1 MSSNLTGLTNGDFD
15 VVNTDQ
21 LFVNGVEITQNGGGG
36 GGGTYVLPLSA
47 DGTRGGVQIG
57 YTENDKNY
65 PVELSSEKMFVNV
78 PWENT
83 QLTLTG
89 SDGIDV
95 TNGDE
100 LSTKYD
106 SANGDSTTTIYDVG
120 GIPSGTAFSELKSL
134 SLPALIDK
142 MFNPVLVPIKT
153 TASTIS
159 SFTNTVPSIVR
170 CGDTYNTNITFNINL
185 GGISYQNGDTI
196 NQNNNDYLGEI
207 TSGSIVLFGQASASL
222 TVNSSARGFN
232 TYNNTGFTWGEPT
245 GSNTSRAYT
254 SSFTFDVATYTLVDS
269 NGNNFTDSS
278 IPLPA
283 IAQTIGTSGTYRT
296 TAKTTTA
303 VYEFQKGTS
312 SGFESASL
320 TNNPSAFTF
329 SQNFTETES
338 FRHTIYIPSVY
349 ITANKEYKIQKL
361 NTVSNNYEDLA
372 DTQFNI
378 TTVTINVGNLTGV
391 SYQKRAYKGILATA
405 ADYKLVRL

>member
-1 MSSNLTGLTNGDFD
+1 MSNLTGDDTGNFD
-15 VVNTDQ
+15 E
-21 LFVNGVEITQNGGGG
+21 LFVNGVKF
-36 GGGTYVLPLSA
+36 
-47 DGTRGGVQIG
+47 VQITNNNQLINGAG
-57 YTENDKNY
+57 YVT
-65 PVELSSEKMFVNV
+65 SSGTPNV
-78 PWENT
+78 PAFPSILGTAGQTIKLQSDTANGFEYVDFPT
-83 QLTLTG
+83 QLSLTG

-100 LSTKYD
+100 LSTKFD
-106 SANGDSTTTIYDVG
+106 SANGDTTTTIYDVG
-120 GIPSGTAFSELKSL
+120 GIPAGTAFSELKSL
-134 SLPALIDK
+134 TIPALIDK
-142 MFNPVLVPIKT
+142 MFNPVLIPIKT

-159 SFTNTVPSIVR
+159 SFSNTVPSIVR

-254 SSFTFDVATYTLVDS
+254 SSFTFEVATYTLVDS
-269 NGNNFTDSS
+269 NGNSFTDSS

-283 IAQTIGTSGTYRT
+283 IAQTISTSGTYRT

-312 SGFESASL
+312 SGFESANLS
-320 TNNPSAFTF
+320 NNPASFTF
-329 SQNFTETES
+329 SQDFTETES
-338 FRHTIYIPSVY
+338 FRHTIYIPTVY
-349 ITANKEYKIQKL
+349 TTANDYKIQKL

-372 DTQFNI
+372 DTQFDT
-378 TTVTINVGNLTGV
+378 TTVSIDVGNLTGV
-391 SYQKRAYKGILATA
+391 SYQKRAYNGILATS
-405 ADYKLVRL
+405 ADYKLVRT

>member
-1 MSSNLTGLTNGDFD
+1 MSNLTGNDIGNFD
-15 VVNTDQ
+15 VVNTEQ
-21 LFVNGVEITQNGGGG
+21 LFVNGVEITENGGGG
-36 GGGTYVLPLSA
+36 SSYVLPLASN
-47 DGTRGGVQIG
+47 GTRGGVQTG
-57 YTENDKNY
+57 YTANDKNY
-65 PVELSSEKMFVNV
+65 AVQLSSEKMFVNV

-95 TNGDE
+95 TNNSA
-100 LSTKYD
+100 LSTKFD
-106 SANGDSTTTIYDVG
+106 SANGDSTTTIYEIG

-142 MFNPVLVPIKT
+142 MFNPVLIPIKT

-159 SFTNTVPSIVR
+159 SFSNTVPSIVR

-207 TSGSIVLFGQASASL
+207 TSGSIILFGQSSASL
-222 TVNSSARGFN
+222 TVNSSSRGFN

-245 GSNTSRAYT
+245 GSNTSIAYT
-254 SSFTFDVATYTLVDS
+254 SSFTFDVETYTLVDS
-269 NGNNFTDSS
+269 NGNSFTDSS
-278 IPLPA
+278 VPLPA
-283 IAQTIGTSGTYRT
+283 IAQTISTSGTYRT

-312 SGFESASL
+312 SGFTSANLS
-320 TNNPSAFTF
+320 NNPASFTF
-329 SQNFTETES
+329 SQDFTETSS
-338 FRHTIYIPSVY
+338 FRHTVYIPSVY
-349 ITANKEYKIQKL
+349 ITAGKQYKIQKL

-372 DTQFNI
+372 DTQF
-378 TTVTINVGNLTGV
+378 TTTTLSINVGNLTGV
-391 SYQKRAYKGILATA
+391 SYQKREYNGILATA
-405 ADYKLVRL
+405 GDYKLVRT